1 MKKTIR
7 TKILAWVLCIGIV
20 TQSMPVY
27 AENVDVSSV
36 TSPDLTT
43 VAGTQEETGES
54 AVLLEEEEPT
64 ATTGDNGTSATNGTD
79 GTNVTSGTSVTNET
93 ADVQASAV
101 YEDGNIKIS
110 NIRQLEAVGSGAVLT
125 DKDDNAASFGTG
137 TSVSVEGTLVTY
149 SLDGQYTLMN
159 DISLDAQDIWC
170 LPEGFSGNF
179 SGESVNETAP
189 LYDRA
194 TDTIYIYNNYQLLT
208 IASDNSE
215 NEPVMSNDMIA
226 SEFGIGQF
234 LYADGT
240 QAEDGSAAEGSY
252 LTYSKEH
259 NYVLS
264 KNFTEQMPEL
274 TVAALSDD
282 TMWLEGEQADGRTV
296 PGQLY
301 TEIDG
306 EKYILIGNESQL
318 RAVGSNKHVT
328 PRLYICYQPGLVS
341 GVVADR
347 YYIPYYLGD
356 ADLGL
361 EAVASE
367 GGTTHLNILL
377 QRVPDEVKGDAYTY
391 YESEGADT
399 DLRYVLADVELT
411 DDSILSTLLGV
422 VGSLLGGLL
431 TGEMVFCGV
440 DATGRPNNDEAS
452 LTTLRAQYGDLYY
465 SSDANYIIFRDIDLS
480 KNGENSNKV
489 DDKEDPWSPINL
501 SGNMEGRKGMVDG
514 AAVTISNIN
523 VLQEGELDPST
534 TRGLGFFGSISSQ
547 SSETDLGFSAGTTLV
562 EDIHLDTVS
571 IINNSTVAK
580 EADKSLVEALLELV
594 GGLLGGVLGITEN
607 IVQGLLG
614 WIIDDDL
621 KLNLSDVIQGLLTKQ
636 QLREDT
642 FATGSFAGRVI
653 GDVKIQSCSVT
664 GASVTS
670 EKGMSG
676 GFVGYTEGQAKYD
689 LVSQLGENVV
699 KLLANLLNLVPGLG
713 LGDLITVLLENDI
726 ALGQL
731 LPIGYYNPQ
740 IINCSVSLSNGSIGK
755 ENTDYNGGFVGIQ
768 NATKMTDCTVSGLT
782 AVNAA
787 TGAGG
792 FAGLERDAVVDS
804 LLTDIGLDL
813 YTFDI
818 QSTQTKCKVESP
830 EGTAI
835 TVTATGDYAGG
846 FNGVMTNSVSRNCTV
861 GSLASVSGGKYVG
874 GFSGRATIGYGTVL
888 GGEDEK
894 NDTLLGSV
902 TKLLTKLVAPENE
915 DKLNTLLTLSGL
927 TPSEI
932 YGCTVTGS
940 NLTVT
945 ATGDYAGGLIGQGDG
960 VMIASVSAEDSGVTG
975 NNNTGNSIS
984 GITSVTAENY
994 AGGIAGSVVT
1004 ANPIGVLNTT
1014 LGVGSYLPFTASD
1027 ITLTGQ
1033 DLTVTATWK
1042 YASGGFGLAL
1052 GGTIKNVSVN
1062 GLAEVEAANYAGG
1075 LAGRSGT
1082 GALVREGGLDLLG
1095 LGLVKVDNLLSLVE
1109 GVQVKISDTSVTG
1122 IDSGAV
1128 IEATGQ
1134 TESTDGEDI
1143 LAGGFVSEADGIQVT
1158 NSHVSHIKQVTAE
1171 EAAGKVSYAGG
1182 FAGRSHTGGLAG
1194 IAQEE
1199 EDGSLKLPGIVD
1211 VSSLLNLVPYLIPK
1225 YTNCT
1230 VSFMTNG
1237 EQPQVE
1243 AWYAGGFFGAMQSG
1257 QVDDSAL
1264 ATESTEA
1271 YAVSGLEYVKG
1282 GAYAGG
1288 FAGRADAGALA
1299 SSDGLE
1305 LLGGTISLNLSE
1317 LLNALSVYIPEI
1329 TTAGVR
1335 STDTGLVVEAT
1346 GSDSSAGGYMGYG
1359 SGVQIKDSDVTSLRH
1374 TQVNPPSDSL
1384 ESTNGES
1391 YFDNN
1396 SSYAVKA
1403 GRYAGGYIGCADID
1417 SAAGVGG
1424 GLGLLGGAI
1433 TLDDV
1438 LGALDVVATKIEG
1451 SNVSGCVGG
1460 YSVLA
1465 NGADSDSNIRGMAG
1479 GYVGRNSGTRI
1490 ENSDALNFAYIIGRE
1505 NAGGYAGLLE
1515 PGNVASVLEDG
1526 NILDGLLDVNSLL
1539 SVMQSFI
1546 PIVEDCQ
1553 TTCIPC
1559 GGAVRADGYTDD
1571 KSVRGMAGGYVGY
1584 NHGGRITGETR
1595 ECAVVRL
1602 RSVYGGEFAG
1612 GFCGLMENAAV
1623 ADTGNLEL
1631 LFGLLTVDN
1640 VLGLLQAVYP
1650 TDTGT
1655 AVYGPLR
1662 NVDMQTWN
1670 NWATAVGANGVYGY
1684 QFPSEPVSSEGELQN
1699 LISSYAYGYNVRAGR
1714 SEAGTQTYQAGT
1726 AGGYVGRISGGVVTE
1741 AHAWDGKDIT
1751 AYESAGGFAGEMF
1764 TEGAAEIGNVN
1775 LAGLP
1780 VTGSISALQTF
1791 VPVIR
1796 NSDVTG
1802 YQSGMTVKAFG
1813 TPDGADGKLEK
1824 VGYAGGFVGHMV
1836 GGQIW
1841 GNWGDTEDGAETG
1854 ATTYAVTDAILDS
1867 TNDRCFVDNLRSVSG
1882 TNTVGGFAG
1891 KVDPG
1896 SAAALD
1902 TASSGGLLG
1911 GLLQGL
1917 IDTPG
1922 DLLSVL
1928 EATVSTICAAD
1939 VKAWDAYGITI
1950 NGAYSDGSANTA
1962 YAKAAGGFAGEINGA
1977 VIGERDAPDSGVTAE
1992 DIRSVTGGEHAGGFF
2007 GLADVSAVAEIT
2019 GDGETSILGKLL
2031 ELGSAD
2037 VLDAFRSYI
2046 YSSSVS
2052 GTAQSGL
2059 AVYAHTWKS
2068 SGLAT
2073 ELVYTGNAG
2082 GFGGTL
2088 LNGTV
2093 KDSKVVNLRV
2103 VEGLNYT
2110 GGFIGH
2116 LGKSGTV
2123 DLDSLGVLDDIL
2135 GVSAGVLDVF
2145 GSHVEDSAV
2154 SGLEA
2159 GFTVKSK
2166 NSAEDKAETAGGF
2179 AGYADLA
2186 KLEGNTVS
2194 NLKQVASGEIAG
2206 GFAGRTSFA
2215 YLADISADSALVNQL
2230 VYLLD
2235 RLLQELWLKELQE
2248 GNIIKI
2254 NLGIITVD
2262 ALYDGNL
2269 VHVNLLGLDISI
2281 ALAKEDQLATI
2292 YIGDSKIE
2300 VNCAED
2306 GSIKDKEAIA
2316 NEIQVSLIKAN
2327 RTAIRDCTVTGISDG
2342 YDVYGGGA
2350 GNSRNGSDANGYA
2363 GGFVGFNDEG
2373 LLQRNQM
2380 YFADVVRGT
2389 NGITGPFTGSS
2400 SLESSWNFNTLFGIE
2415 GEGNK
2420 YRIYRDADATF
2431 NQLLGIGGKVLQEAF
2446 EMGSGPAGESQ
2457 TEAGQAEESQ
2467 TEEGQTGDGQTWN
2480 IYTIAHM
2487 KRGGVEKFTDL
2498 ENAVMSSGT
2507 TTKALAAYQE
2517 DGSMAVLMD
2526 NTPTAETEPGDE
2538 GVPPDVQDPC
2548 EDTVQLRLRKVWEK
2562 DSEEDRPEEII
2573 LYLTRSYE
2581 TVDGTIVEDMD
2592 FTQEITLSKADQ
2604 QSEDIWETLL
2614 SGQPYTAYHVGEDG
2628 SKYHYT
2634 YFISEKALDGYETT
2648 VSYADEYHY
2657 TIEVTNRKQWF
2668 DSLLPDAGG
2677 MGTALI
2683 YTVGILL
2690 LCFVAATEY
2699 RKRRKQ
2705 SKQNNYKKINKR
2717 KRRKRHEKTQKH
2729 DGSLAGTGHDIR
2741 YVRDRV
2747 SSRRNRR
2754 PDGKRKFRKHFGGTD
2769 AQRV

>member
-43 VAGTQEETGES
+43 VAGTQEETDES

-125 DKDDNAASFGTG
+125 DKDDDAASFGTG

-159 DISLDAQDIWC
+159 DISLAAQDIWC

-274 TVAALSDD
+274 MAVALSDD
-282 TMWLEGEQADGRTV
+282 TMWLDGEQADGRTV

-301 TEIDG
+301 TEING

-328 PRLYICYQPGLVS
+328 PRLYIYCPTGLLT
-341 GVVADR
+341 GLFGGKPT
-347 YYIPYYLGD
+347 YTPYYPGD

-361 EAVASE
+361 EAVATE
-367 GGTTHLNILL
+367 GGTTHKEAGILEIKD
-377 QRVPDEVKGDAYTY
+377 VPDEINKTYYTY
-391 YESEGADT
+391 YGSEDADPSYELANV
-399 DLRYVLADVELT
+399 DLK
-411 DDSILSTLLGV
+411 DDNIITGLLEV
-422 VGSLLGGLL
+422 VGGLL
-431 TGEMVFCGV
+431 GILTVGTMSVCGV
-440 DATGRPNNDEAS
+440 DETGRPNYKDAS
-452 LTTLRAQYGDLYY
+452 LTTLQAEYSDLYY
-465 SSDANYIIFRDIDLS
+465 SSDANYIIFRDIDLN

-489 DDKEDPWSPINL
+489 DDEDDPWFPINL

-514 AAVTISNIN
+514 AAVTIKNIN
-523 VLQEGELDPST
+523 VFQEGELDPST

-713 LGDLITVLLENDI
+713 LGNLITVLLENDI

-755 ENTDYNGGFVGIQ
+755 ANTDYNGGFVGIQ

-960 VMIASVSAEDSGVTG
+960 VTIAPDGGGADGI
-975 NNNTGNSIS
+975 TGNSIT

-1158 NSHVSHIKQVTAE
+1158 NSHVFQIKQVTAE

-1194 IAQEE
+1194 IAQEDK
-1199 EDGSLKLPGIVD
+1199 DGNLTLPGIVN

-1230 VSFMTNG
+1230 VSFLTNG
-1237 EQPQVE
+1237 DQPQVE

-1257 QVDDSAL
+1257 QVDNSAL
-1264 ATESTEA
+1264 TAESTEA

-1299 SSDGLE
+1299 SSNGLK
-1305 LLGGTISLNLSE
+1305 LLGGTISLNLSQ
-1317 LLNALSVYIPEI
+1317 LLNVLSVYIPEI
-1329 TTAGVR
+1329 TAAGVR

-1346 GSDSSAGGYMGYG
+1346 ESDSSAGGYMGYG

-1424 GLGLLGGAI
+1424 GLGLLGGTI

-1451 SNVSGCVGG
+1451 SNVRGCVGG

-1490 ENSDALNFAYIIGRE
+1490 ENSDALNFAYIIGWE

-1526 NILDGLLDVNSLL
+1526 NILNGLLDVNSLL

-1546 PIVEDCQ
+1546 PIIEDSQ

-1571 KSVRGMAGGYVGY
+1571 KVVRGMAGGYVGY
-1584 NHGGRITGETR
+1584 NHGGRITGTNR
-1595 ECAVVRL
+1595 ECAVIRL

-1631 LFGLLTVDN
+1631 LFGLVTTSN

-1684 QFPSEPVSSEGELQN
+1684 QFPSEEVSSEEELQD

-1764 TEGAAEIGNVN
+1764 TEGAAEIGSVK

-1802 YQSGMTVKAFG
+1802 YRSGMTVKAFG

-1841 GNWGDTEDGAETG
+1841 GNWGESEDGEEAG
-1854 ATTYAVTDAILDS
+1854 ATAYTVTDAILDS
-1867 TNDRCFVDNLRSVSG
+1867 TNDRCFVANLRSVSG

-1917 IDTPG
+1917 IGTPG

-1928 EATVSTICAAD
+1928 EATVSTIRAAD

-1950 NGAYSDGSANTA
+1950 NGAYYDGSANTA

-1977 VIGERDAPDSGVTAE
+1977 VIGDRDAPDSGVTAE

-2019 GDGETSILGKLL
+2019 GEGETSILGKLL

-2046 YSSSVS
+2046 YSSYVS

-2059 AVYAHTWKS
+2059 AVYAHTWES
-2068 SGLAT
+2068 SGLET
-2073 ELVYTGNAG
+2073 ESVYTGNAG

-2093 KDSKVVNLRV
+2093 KDSEIVNLRTV
-2103 VEGLNYT
+2103 KGLNYT

-2123 DLDSLGVLDDIL
+2123 DLDSLGVLDKIL

-2145 GSHVEDSAV
+2145 GSHVEDSTV

-2166 NSAEDKAETAGGF
+2166 NSAEKKAETAGGF

-2215 YLADISADSALVNQL
+2215 YLADISADSKLVNRL
-2230 VYLLD
+2230 VELLNK
-2235 RLLQELWLKELQE
+2235 LLKELWVANLEE

-2306 GSIKDKEAIA
+2306 GSIENEDIA
-2316 NEIQVSLIKAN
+2316 NEVQVSLIKAN
-2327 RTAIRDCTVTGISDG
+2327 RTAIRDCTVTGIADG

-2350 GNSRNGSDANGYA
+2350 DNSRNGSDVNGYA

-2389 NGITGPFTGSS
+2389 KGITGPFTGSS

-2415 GEGNK
+2415 GEGNQ

-2431 NQLLGIGGKVLQEAF
+2431 TQLLGNGDKVLQEDF
-2446 EMGSGPAGESQ
+2446 EMGSGLAGESQ
-2457 TEAGQAEESQ
+2457 AEAGQEEDSRM
-2467 TEEGQTGDGQTWN
+2467 WN

-2487 KRGGVEKFTDL
+2487 KEGGVEKFTDL
-2498 ENAVMSSGT
+2498 KNAVMSSKT
-2507 TTKALAAYQE
+2507 TTKELAAYQE

-2573 LYLTRSYE
+2573 LYITRSYKDA
-2581 TVDGTIVEDMD
+2581 DGKIVEDTD
-2592 FTQEITLSKADQ
+2592 FSQEVTLSKADQ
-2604 QSEDIWETLL
+2604 QSEDIWETLF

-2628 SKYHYT
+2628 SKYYYT
-2634 YFISEKALDGYETT
+2634 YFVSEKALDGYETT
-2648 VSYADEYHY
+2648 VSYVDEYHY